1 MLNLLC
7 LLIIFAAV
15 EGQDYIGFKRT
26 VLRFE
31 PSDNEKSLSIRL
43 IDDSVVEY
51 TEEFQVVILPGID
64 ETGVKFPRG
73 QRSTVRILDDN
84 DCELPFVNV

>member
-1 MLNLLC
+1 MGLK
-7 LLIIFAAV
+7 
-15 EGQDYIGFKRT
+15 ET

-31 PSDNEKSLSIRL
+31 PNDNEKSLPVYL

-51 TEEFQVVILPGID
+51 TEEFQVIILPGVN

-84 DCELPFVNV
+84 DCEIP